1 MEKFLALAKIKCQNL
16 NLPGSEDYEQSWSKL
31 KLTSI
36 DVKNKGKMNV
46 LKTQGDGNCLFRAVG
61 ITLTGRDEDSAQRKL
76 RKIACDAFNSSFS
89 LERMHKLQVLTHSEL
104 DCKTRR
110 TCAANQ
116 EHRGAILTSSIEPYR
131 RIVKTRDEYRKE
143 IMKEKVWGNELLTEC
158 LVVALDVKINLVQKV
173 MNKDTEEHTYKVT
186 SEFCPSGQHE
196 LSILYSVD
204 ELHYQALIPQNW
216 DLTGGNSLQLDSSFN
231 QGPGSPVSV
240 SSDEHSEFGEQRKMK
255 ESEKEDRCDSSI
267 TRNKDTL
274 SDDET
279 SNYSELEIES
289 CIPLKKRAKVLKKK
303 RTVFSSKKEIKAET
317 LQPNATKK
325 PLAESS
331 SDSDE
336 DGKILGK
343 KKFLYSDNRN
353 DTSNKTK
360 DKLSYNYKQPS
371 IDSMFQA
378 FLKGRIGDRIK
389 DSKVEVELL
398 NKEKKGIKID
408 ISQSKDETVLEDYI
422 SEESN
427 NNINVSTGDKVCEDS
442 DSENSTSDHLTG
454 GNSLQLGNYIGS
466 KAESDYHENIKKRKA
481 ENEPNEEKKKR
492 KVNEIKAKKQKVQ
505 GKRLTK
511 VCDEWFHQTKNLDSN
526 GHKMSSYLRRV
537 PNDDYKVEC
546 SVCHCRILVKFKGKS
561 AINDHIKGIKHQTGM
576 KNLPANNIGTYMEK
590 NTSNSVEDA
599 EIGIVR
605 FVAVHGISFDVVPHL
620 VKLLKKIFQ
629 DSPTCQAMGGLSR
642 SRVRYGLIGGLGK
655 TELDQTMEDMKNTPF
670 SIQLDGGLKGGKHR
684 EQFLT
689 RYFDQEQ
696 EQVVDK
702 FILART
708 LNSENATLV
717 ADTFLDWSN
726 ENKVPVGEMMIMMNS
741 DHASTLRG
749 SKSGAITRISKKAP
763 NIKTCDIGGDVLH
776 DLNNSCKDSF
786 Y

>member
-1 MEKFLALAKIKCQNL
+1 
-16 NLPGSEDYEQSWSKL
+16 
-31 KLTSI
+31 
-36 DVKNKGKMNV
+36 
-46 LKTQGDGNCLFRAVG
+46 
-61 ITLTGRDEDSAQRKL
+61 
-76 RKIACDAFNSSFS
+76 
-89 LERMHKLQVLTHSEL
+89 
-104 DCKTRR
+104 
-110 TCAANQ
+110 
-116 EHRGAILTSSIEPYR
+116 
-131 RIVKTRDEYRKE
+131 
-143 IMKEKVWGNELLTEC
+143 
-158 LVVALDVKINLVQKV
+158 
-173 MNKDTEEHTYKVT
+173 
-186 SEFCPSGQHE
+186 
-196 LSILYSVD
+196 
-204 ELHYQALIPQNW
+204 
-216 DLTGGNSLQLDSSFN
+216 
-231 QGPGSPVSV
+231 
-240 SSDEHSEFGEQRKMK
+240 MK

-279 SNYSELEIES
+279 SNYNELEIES
-289 CIPLKKRAKVLKKK
+289 CIPLKKRTTVLKKK
-303 RTVFSSKKEIKAET
+303 TTVFSSKKEIKAET

-378 FLKGRIGDRIK
+378 FLKGRIGDRNK

-511 VCDEWFHQTKNLDSN
+511 VCDGWFHQTKNLDSN

-642 SRVRYGLIGGLGK
+642 SRVRYGLIGVWGK
-655 TELDQTMEDMKNTPF
+655 QN
-670 SIQLDGGLKGGKHR
+670 
-684 EQFLT
+684 
-689 RYFDQEQ
+689 
-696 EQVVDK
+696 
-702 FILART
+702 
-708 LNSENATLV
+708 
-717 ADTFLDWSN
+717 
-726 ENKVPVGEMMIMMNS
+726 
-741 DHASTLRG
+741 
-749 SKSGAITRISKKAP
+749 
-763 NIKTCDIGGDVLH
+763 
-776 DLNNSCKDSF
+776 
-786 Y
+786 